1 VTVGRILIC
10 NTCQRDWDVIEL
22 PCEFLHPST
31 YVCGDCLQPVAKQL
45 TVDENRSETR
55 RYDPATA
62 PLPEG
67 F

>member
-1 VTVGRILIC
+1 
-10 NTCQRDWDVIEL
+10 
-22 PCEFLHPST
+22 
-31 YVCGDCLQPVAKQL
+31 VCGDCLQPVAKQL